1 MAANQGPLSRG
12 KCARDL
18 PGICSLVVGRSGSHT
33 KLGGKKLLCF
43 STLVGGSGAVTPLL
57 LVPDGLLPSRAQP
70 PVTQPSLVVLC
81 STCAAPAPPA
91 HTLSPRCSC
100 APRRGRSD
108 CSLQSACSR
117 GALSVRVA

>member
-18 PGICSLVVGRSGSHT
+18 PGICSLLVGRSGSHM
-33 KLGGKKLLCF
+33 KYSGKKLQCF

-70 PVTQPSLVVLC
+70 PVTQPSLAVLC

-91 HTLSPRCSC
+91 HALSPRCSC
-100 APRRGRSD
+100 ASHRGRSD
-108 CSLQSACSR
+108 CSLQSARSR
-117 GALSVRVA
+117 GAPSVRVA